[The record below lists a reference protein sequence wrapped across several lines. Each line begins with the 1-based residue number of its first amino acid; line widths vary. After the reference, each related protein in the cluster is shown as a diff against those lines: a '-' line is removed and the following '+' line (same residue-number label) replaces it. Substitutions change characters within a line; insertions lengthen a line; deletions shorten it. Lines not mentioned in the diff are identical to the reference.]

1 MFFFVFAHKK
11 SCFCVLILFINV
23 MKPSSVAAVAALA
36 VASAAQGA
44 LALQP
49 TKVHAATCASTPT
62 EWSIDAPATADPSTP
77 RLDVNLATPSY
88 AGKASP
94 TTPPTYTLTGSLGLP
109 DHPLGVFAFESNGTA
124 CGEQTAYVKDGVL
137 GQVVMKFP
145 PCDGGWTPGNAVN
158 ATVHVDVWTVLPV
171 IPPLLSTG
179 FEFDLHLND
188 AQERGG
194 GGAGDGAGAEQL
206 CLKLDLAQ
214 PPETGSQKSQ
224 DVCLMDDPAKSNP
237 SAYVPGLDLPRALT
251 RCRCHCHCWGAAR
264 SLARSLIVIVVIARS
279 LACLLRK

>member
-1 MFFFVFAHKK
+1 
-11 SCFCVLILFINV
+11 
-23 MKPSSVAAVAALA
+23 MKPSCVAAVTAVAL
-36 VASAAQGA
+36 ASAAQSA

-49 TKVHAATCASTPT
+49 TKVQATTCASTPT

-77 RLDVNLATPSY
+77 RLDVNFATPSY
-88 AGKASP
+88 AGKSSS
-94 TTPPTYTLTGSLGLP
+94 PPTYALTGSLGLP
-109 DHPLGVFAFESNGTA
+109 DHPLGVFGFESNGTA

-137 GQVVMKFP
+137 GQVVLKFP
-145 PCDGGWTPGNAVN
+145 PCDSGWTPGNAVN

-179 FEFDLHLND
+179 FEFDLHLMD
-188 AQERGG
+188 AQDNNATGT
-194 GGAGDGAGAEQL
+194 EQL

-237 SAYVPGLDLPRALT
+237 SASVILPLVLSRFRQKSALFML
-251 RCRCHCHCWGAAR
+251 RN
-264 SLARSLIVIVVIARS
+264 SIVN
-279 LACLLRK
+279 L